1 VALVILSFATRAQSR
16 TMTFATVD
24 NVDTVAFDP
33 HEISEQQL
41 RQLILLSPFI
51 VSYFNDLPHR
61 DFLAAG
67 SSEGELVHKVFL
79 ALPLELCVA
88 TDPAYSHCENNQM
101 DGPNFLRNAKVN
113 VQKSRRGLE
122 WLQHLQYPEQLRP
135 VAKFLLDGLAFSL
148 RIEEKRLDYYS
159 TWDENR
165 LRESSGDI
173 HPGQL
178 CPETCKNL
186 ERAKSESAQSKGA
199 QCKEERYR
207 IVRFE
212 WANCRLKAMDKKLG
226 YYPISSWNAFLSTH
240 RIAEHYQEK
249 GPD

>member
-1 VALVILSFATRAQSR
+1 
-16 TMTFATVD
+16 
-24 NVDTVAFDP
+24 
-33 HEISEQQL
+33 
-41 RQLILLSPFI
+41 
-51 VSYFNDLPHR
+51 
-61 DFLAAG
+61 
-67 SSEGELVHKVFL
+67 
-79 ALPLELCVA
+79 
-88 TDPAYSHCENNQM
+88 M
-101 DGPNFLRNAKVN
+101 DGPNFLRNANVN

-135 VAKFLLDGLAFSL
+135 VGKFLLDGLAFSL
-148 RIEEKRLDYYS
+148 RIEEKRLEYYW

-165 LRESSGDI
+165 LREFSGDI

-186 ERAKSESAQSKGA
+186 ERAKSESAPSKGA
-199 QCKEERYR
+199 QFKEERYR

-212 WANCRLKAMDKKLG
+212 WANCMLKAMDKKLG